1 MLKDL
6 IISRV
11 RVKVLELYLL
21 NPNRIFHLR
30 KIQRKTGEA
39 MNAIRREMSYL
50 QRKGFFSCEKRSNR
64 LYYRLKE
71 SHPLYYP
78 LLTLVNITSGLG
90 REILK
95 KRVKLGKIKFVM
107 LSGRFVRNLQREKNE
122 VDLLIVGRVVLPE
135 LSQIIRAE
143 EKKRGK
149 EINYTLMTEEEFS
162 FRKKRRDPFVLQ
174 ILQGSRIMVV
184 GDEEELVK

>member
-1 MLKDL
+1 
-6 IISRV
+6 
-11 RVKVLELYLL
+11 
-21 NPNRIFHLR
+21 
-30 KIQRKTGEA
+30 
-39 MNAIRREMSYL
+39 MNAIRREMSHL

-71 SHPLYYP
+71 NHPLYYP